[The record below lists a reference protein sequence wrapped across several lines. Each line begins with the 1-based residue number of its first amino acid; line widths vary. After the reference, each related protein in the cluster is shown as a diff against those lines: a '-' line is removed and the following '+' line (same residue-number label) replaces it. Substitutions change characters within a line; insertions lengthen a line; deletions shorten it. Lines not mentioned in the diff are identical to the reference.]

1 MCHLRKFTKEW
12 EPEVHSMEMEMWMMG
27 DLRTKETKA
36 KKTITHTRGFS
47 LGIFAFSLGTSSR
60 NAESAVD
67 ADATTAAGHAISA
80 SSSSG
85 SSACAMANIG
95 EL

>member
-1 MCHLRKFTKEW
+1 
-12 EPEVHSMEMEMWMMG
+12 MWMMS

>member
-1 MCHLRKFTKEW
+1 MELRVSGTAGQRY
-12 EPEVHSMEMEMWMMG
+12 HAMEMWMMS

-36 KKTITHTRGFS
+36 IKTITHTRGFS

-80 SSSSG
+80 SSSSSG